1 MNTTTAQNELI
12 EALDYVIDKFNIKL
26 DLSAQQTMDFI
37 KQFTNKI
44 IVWEVSNKILAI
56 VISIAFI
63 VVFIKLTKNKARLF
77 NKKVFTNFEVLLT
90 SSDEQICR
98 GDFPKDSWGEVSENY
113 ENTEKEKVDDNEKI
127 KEQKERERNT
137 REFNATVYRA
147 IACTLYTCVAYI
159 ILVGCTIHIII
170 NLIDLLLCA
179 IFPEKIVLEFIGQYI
194 R

>member
-12 EALDYVIDKFNIKL
+12 EAMDYIIDKFNIKL
-26 DLSAQQTMDFI
+26 DLSAQQTITFI
-37 KQFTNKI
+37 KQFANKI
-44 IVWEVSNKILAI
+44 IVWEVFNKVLII
-56 VISIAFI
+56 VISIAI
-63 VVFIKLTKNKARLF
+63 MAICVKLTKNKARLF
-77 NKKVFTNFEVLLT
+77 NKKVFTNFEILLT

-98 GDFPKDSWGEVSENY
+98 GDFPKDSWGETSEDEDN
-113 ENTEKEKVDDNEKI
+113 EKEKIDDSEKI

-137 REFNATVYRA
+137 IEFNATVHRA
-147 IACTLYTCVAYI
+147 ISCTLYTCVVYI
-159 ILVGCTIHIII
+159 ILLGCTINIII